1 MLTGSNPDLDIHKPN
16 LPINNLKFTQME
28 VIIFESTV
36 FEALKQELKGYVK
49 EAVAE
54 VLKEQTEK
62 QQNDWITLKE
72 AQKMLPFKSKTSWQK
87 FRDKGIIKFTQFGRK
102 IMYSRESIREFLNK
116 NKIGE

>member
-1 MLTGSNPDLDIHKPN
+1 MLAASNPDLQSHKPK
-16 LPINNLKFTQME
+16 LLINKLKFTQME

-49 EAVAE
+49 EAVVE
-54 VLKEQTEK
+54 VLKEKAEN
-62 QQNDWITLKE
+62 QQSDWISFSE

-116 NKIGE
+116 NKIGD

>member
-1 MLTGSNPDLDIHKPN
+1 MNA
-16 LPINNLKFTQME
+16 
-28 VIIFESTV
+28 IIIESTV